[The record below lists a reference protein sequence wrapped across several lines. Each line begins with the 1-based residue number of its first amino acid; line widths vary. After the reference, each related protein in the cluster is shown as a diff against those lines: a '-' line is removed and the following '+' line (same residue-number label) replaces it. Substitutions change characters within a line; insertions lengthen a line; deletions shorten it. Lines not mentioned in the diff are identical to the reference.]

1 MSVVS
6 PQQDQ
11 TKQEEGTI
19 AQASSDVFGGSHNN
33 RLDHELPI
41 RTQREGEATALP
53 LVLVTVHIFY
63 LMSASSPL
71 EMLKCSSPGASL
83 YE

>member
-11 TKQEEGTI
+11 TKQEEGTS

-41 RTQREGEATALP
+41 RTQREGEAAAPTS
-53 LVLVTVHIFY
+53 
-63 LMSASSPL
+63 SACYCSRFLFNIRSFSS
-71 EMLKCSSPGASL
+71 GDA
-83 YE
+83 